1 MIETKGLCKNFDK
14 STALNNVDVKIP
26 EGSVF
31 GVVGSNGSGKSTLLR
46 LIAGVYYADG
56 GEILVDGENPFNNNK
71 IKEEICYLPDTPFF
85 LHQSNLNEMKKFYK
99 MMYPKFNEDTFNTLG
114 EIFKLNVKQRISTM
128 SKGMQRKA
136 ALMLSLSTSPKYLL
150 LDEAFDGLDP
160 VMRKGLKSIIAENA
174 DKNLTTV
181 IASHNLRDLDELCD
195 SIAIIHNGNIIY
207 CDEIYKLKS
216 NIHKVQAVFKED
228 IKEKDLEGLN
238 VLKTEKTGSVL
249 SLVIKGESS
258 DISNRLSALNPTFL
272 EIVEPSFEE
281 IFIYEMEENGYDA
294 KEILV

>member
-238 VLKTEKTGSVL
+238 VLKTKKTGSVL

-281 IFIYEMEENGYDA
+281 IFMYEMEGNGYDA
-294 KEILV
+294 KEIIM

>member
-56 GEILVDGENPFNNNK
+56 GEILVEGENPFNNNK

>member
-14 STALNNVDVKIP
+14 STALKNVDVKIP

-114 EIFKLNVKQRISTM
+114 EIFKLNVKQRISAM